1 MRISLDQQALKN
13 VLDL

>member
-13 VLDL
+13 VLNL